1 MYYPDL
7 TEFKAQAKKGT
18 VIPVYRE
25 ILADQETTVS
35 AFRKIDDKVYSFL
48 LESVEGGEK
57 WGRYSFVGIKPSVIF
72 RVLGEQVSVEEN
84 GNTTS
89 FPHQGDPL
97 NCLRKLM
104 ERYRPVT
111 VNDLPRFFGGAVG
124 FFAYE
129 MIDYFEK
136 LPPRKNN
143 SFSEEEAI
151 FMITELLLIFD
162 NQKNTIKII
171 VNTLINEHDDLDELY
186 QGAIKKIEDLI
197 KKLTKEQKKPRSV
210 IREGK
215 ISLMPNLGP
224 KEFEE
229 AVLRSKMYIEEG
241 DIIQVVLSRRF
252 TTDKVADDFD
262 LYRAL
267 RFINPSPYMFFLRF
281 NGLVIVGSSPE
292 IMVRLTDELAE
303 LRPIAGTRG
312 RGKTESEDRRLA
324 DELLNDPKERAEHV
338 MLVDLGRNDLGRI
351 ARVGS
356 VQVNELMVVE
366 RYSHVM
372 HLVSHIQAYLEKDK
386 DAYDVIK
393 ATFPAGT
400 LTGAPKV
407 RAMEIIR
414 EMEPVNRGPYGGA
427 VGYIGFNGNMDLA
440 ITIRTIFVK
449 DEKIYLQAGA
459 GIVADSDPQRELE
472 EVDNKAKGMVKA
484 LELAARGLELYSSEN
499 AGDN

>member
-1 MYYPDL
+1 VVFP
-7 TEFKAQAKKGT
+7 
-18 VIPVYRE
+18 
-25 ILADQETTVS
+25 
-35 AFRKIDDKVYSFL
+35 KI
-48 LESVEGGEK
+48 
-57 WGRYSFVGIKPSVIF
+57 
-72 RVLGEQVSVEEN
+72 
-84 GNTTS
+84 
-89 FPHQGDPL
+89 
-97 NCLRKLM
+97 
-104 ERYRPVT
+104 
-111 VNDLPRFFGGAVG
+111 
-124 FFAYE
+124 
-129 MIDYFEK
+129 
-136 LPPRKNN
+136 
-143 SFSEEEAI
+143 
-151 FMITELLLIFD
+151 
-162 NQKNTIKII
+162 
-171 VNTLINEHDDLDELY
+171 
-186 QGAIKKIEDLI
+186 
-197 KKLTKEQKKPRSV
+197 
-210 IREGK
+210 
-215 ISLMPNLGP
+215 
-224 KEFEE
+224 
-229 AVLRSKMYIEEG
+229 
-241 DIIQVVLSRRF
+241 
-252 TTDKVADDFD
+252 TTDKVAEI
-262 LYRAL
+262 LISTGAEVYYPP
-267 RFINPSPYMFFLRF
+267 FIIFFSF
-281 NGLVIVGSSPE
+281 TGLVRVRSSLE
-292 IMVRLTDELAE
+292 IFVRLTDDWRV
-303 LRPIAGTRG
+303 RPIAGTRG